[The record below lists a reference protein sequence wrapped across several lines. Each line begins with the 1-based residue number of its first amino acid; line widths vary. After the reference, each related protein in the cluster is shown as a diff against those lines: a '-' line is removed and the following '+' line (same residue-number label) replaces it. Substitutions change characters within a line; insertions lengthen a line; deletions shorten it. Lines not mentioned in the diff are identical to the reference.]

1 MLYLDALFSL
11 RLLVKASDTA
21 FRLIVVASF
30 WHGSDNEGF
39 SFDEQSTD
47 EESSFE

>member
-1 MLYLDALFSL
+1 VLYLDALYSL

-39 SFDEQSTD
+39 SFDERSTD
-47 EESSFE
+47 DESSVE

>member
-11 RLLVKASDTA
+11 RLLVKASDKA
-21 FRLIVVASF
+21 FRLIVVALSR
-30 WHGSDNEGF
+30 HGSDNEGF

-47 EESSFE
+47 EESSVE